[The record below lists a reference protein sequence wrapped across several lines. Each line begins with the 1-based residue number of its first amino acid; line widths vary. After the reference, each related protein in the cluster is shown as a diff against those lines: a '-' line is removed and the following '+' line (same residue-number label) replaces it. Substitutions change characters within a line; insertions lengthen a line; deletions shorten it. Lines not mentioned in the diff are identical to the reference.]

1 MSRVSII
8 IPVYNAEKKL
18 LQCLDSIKAQIY
30 TDWECI
36 LVDDGSRDNSGII
49 CDECSAKDFRF
60 HVIHKQNGGVSSAR
74 NRGLDE
80 ANGDRICFVDADDC
94 LESNFLSKMLVFSHD
109 LVVCGFR
116 SLQGLQITPDDIDV
130 SGETMGVYI
139 PKFFN
144 SYSAPAPWAKLFK
157 KEIIDKYHIRF
168 NQKLKLT
175 EDTIFNLE
183 YLSHCISLRQI
194 PNQLYIYDGIWGG
207 AGKYILSWEEVVYM
221 CDVMFASIR
230 KLEEVFGC
238 QIDTTN
244 IAVGRIRAIPD
255 LLENHTF
262 EDCYQLFR
270 RYHPSYSL
278 EDYLSILASNPAAT
292 YFDYFYKQCA
302 IGKGWK
308 AIKTLKKFSTVES
321 SKLSCLDNRTL
332 TLYRFIESNQLF
344 IAYLYARAIY
354 MVRNLKHKL
363 S

>member
-1 MSRVSII
+1 MVSII
-8 IPVYNAEKKL
+8 IPIYKAEKSIRS
-18 LQCLDSIKAQIY
+18 CIDSVIAQTY
-30 TDWECI
+30 KDWELV
-36 LVDDGSRDNSGII
+36 LVDDGSPDISGEI
-49 CDECSAKDFRF
+49 CDEYAQKDSRIRAF
-60 HVIHKQNGGVSSAR
+60 HKSNGGVSSAR

-80 ANGDRICFVDADDC
+80 AIGERICFVDADDA
-94 LESNFLSKMLVFSHD
+94 LEPNFLSKMAVCSHD

-130 SGETMGVYI
+130 SGEAMGAYI

-175 EDTIFNLE
+175 EDTIFNFE

-207 AGKYILSWEEVVYM
+207 AGKYVLSWNEVEYM

-244 IAVGRIRAIPD
+244 IAVGRIRAVPD
-255 LLENHTF
+255 LLEKHTF
-262 EDCYQLFR
+262 EDCYQLFKK
-270 RYHPSYSL
+270 YHPEYSFT
-278 EDYLSILASNPAAT
+278 EYLKIIASNPAAI
-292 YFDYFYKQCA
+292 YLNYFYEQCV
-302 IGKGWK
+302 KGNGWN
-308 AIKTLKKFSTVES
+308 AIKILKRFSTVES
-321 SKLSCLDNRTL
+321 SNLRCLDDRTL
-332 TLYRFIESNQLF
+332 FFYRLIESNHLLF
-344 IAYLYARAIY
+344 AYLYARLIY
-354 MVRNLKHKL
+354 SIVYLKRKFF
-363 S
+363 

>member
-1 MSRVSII
+1 MVSII
-8 IPVYNAEKKL
+8 IPIYKAEKSIRR
-18 LQCLDSIKAQIY
+18 CIDSVLAQTY
-30 TDWECI
+30 KDWELV
-36 LVDDGSRDNSGII
+36 LVDDGSPDISGGI
-49 CDECSAKDFRF
+49 CDEYAQKDSRIRVF
-60 HVIHKQNGGVSSAR
+60 HTPNGGVSSAR
-74 NRGLDE
+74 NKGLDE

-157 KEIIDKYHIRF
+157 KEIIDKFHIRF

-183 YLSHCISLRQI
+183 YLSYCTSLRQI
-194 PNQLYIYDGIWGG
+194 PNQLYVYDGIWGG
-207 AGKYILSWEEVVYM
+207 GGKYVLSWEEVEYM
-221 CDVMFASIR
+221 CDVMFASIH
-230 KLEEVFGC
+230 KLEEVFKC

-244 IAVGRIRAIPD
+244 IAVGRIRAVPD

-270 RYHPSYSL
+270 RYHPLYSF

-292 YFDYFYKQCA
+292 YLDYYYKQCS
-302 IGKGWK
+302 IGKGWE
-308 AIKTLKKFSTVES
+308 AIKILKKFSTVDS
-321 SKLSCLDNRTL
+321 SKLDCLDNRTL
-332 TLYRFIESNQLF
+332 TFYRFIESNQLF
-344 IAYLYARAIY
+344 LAYLYARAIY
-354 MVRNLKHKL
+354 IVRKLKHKL

>member
-1 MSRVSII
+1 MISII
-8 IPVYNAEKKL
+8 IPIYKAEKSIRR
-18 LQCLDSIKAQIY
+18 CIDSVIAQTY
-30 TDWECI
+30 KDWELV
-36 LVDDGSRDNSGII
+36 LVDDGSPDKSGVI
-49 CDECSAKDFRF
+49 CDEYQSKDSRIR
-60 HVIHKQNGGVSSAR
+60 VIHKPNGGVSSAR
-74 NRGLDE
+74 NMGLDE
-80 ANGDRICFVDADDC
+80 AIGERICFVDADDA
-94 LESNFLSKMLVFSHD
+94 LEPNFLSKMAVCSHD

-130 SGETMGVYI
+130 SGEAMGAYI
-139 PKFFN
+139 PKIFN

-168 NQKLKLT
+168 NRKLKLT
-175 EDTIFNLE
+175 EDTIFNFE
-183 YLSHCISLRQI
+183 YLSYCSDLRQI
-194 PNQLYIYDGIWGG
+194 PDQLYIYDGVWGG
-207 AGKYILSWEEVVYM
+207 AGKYILSWEEVEYM

-230 KLEEVFGC
+230 KLEKVFGC

-244 IAVGRIRAIPD
+244 IAVGRIRAVPD
-255 LLENHTF
+255 LLEKHTF

-292 YFDYFYKQCA
+292 YLDYFYKQCA

-332 TLYRFIESNQLF
+332 ILYRFIESNQLF